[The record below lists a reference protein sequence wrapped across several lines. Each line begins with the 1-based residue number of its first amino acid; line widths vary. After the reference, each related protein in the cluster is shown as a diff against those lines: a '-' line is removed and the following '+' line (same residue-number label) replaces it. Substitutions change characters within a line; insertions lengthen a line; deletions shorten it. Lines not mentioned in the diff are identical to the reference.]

1 MLQTQEQS
9 DICIARLNEL
19 GFEGFEEM
27 EHRLEAF
34 IPENKFEEKKLEE
47 SVLGYADSF
56 TKQLIE
62 KRNWNEEWEKN
73 FLPVIIGDF
82 CSIRA
87 SFHQPI
93 PSAKYEIL
101 ITPKM
106 SFGTG
111 HHPSTC
117 LMIEA
122 MSQIDF
128 TGKSV
133 FDFGTGTGILA
144 ILSEKLGAESVF
156 ATDIDD
162 WSIENAREN
171 IRENQVRNI
180 KIEKNETIPS
190 EKKFDIILA
199 NINKN
204 VILPYLTH
212 LRQQL
217 TKQGVLL
224 ISGLLE
230 LDSEECRQLSSYS
243 GFTVRRQF
251 LKEGWTCFDLRKTNL

>member
-1 MLQTQEQS
+1 MNYIKVSIMLQTQEQS

-106 SFGTG
+106 SFG
-111 HHPSTC
+111 
-117 LMIEA
+117 
-122 MSQIDF
+122 
-128 TGKSV
+128 
-133 FDFGTGTGILA
+133 
-144 ILSEKLGAESVF
+144 
-156 ATDIDD
+156 
-162 WSIENAREN
+162 
-171 IRENQVRNI
+171 
-180 KIEKNETIPS
+180 
-190 EKKFDIILA
+190 
-199 NINKN
+199 
-204 VILPYLTH
+204 
-212 LRQQL
+212 
-217 TKQGVLL
+217 
-224 ISGLLE
+224 
-230 LDSEECRQLSSYS
+230 
-243 GFTVRRQF
+243 
-251 LKEGWTCFDLRKTNL
+251 